1 MLIKMK
7 YICLLI
13 LLAWGSS
20 PFVQGQTD
28 VSLYMKKDADIS
40 LDSIRSESGNLFNV
54 LGHHG
59 PAVENPWSGFRLYFS
74 KKAAIDVYSKAKPG
88 LEIREKKWY
97 PSKAQQKAGWG
108 ADYYKVG
115 KTVGLGGIRLWD
127 GKKVIPLHPVSS
139 RSARVVNRGKF
150 SFMEMLS
157 EGVPYRGKLVDILVR
172 VTVFE
177 DRREARVEAFST
189 SGEQVQFVTGLNYF
203 ESLTVHKQDQYLL
216 SWGIHPEDVA
226 AEKVEVGA
234 ALIFMRADFEEQRD
248 DGKQVLLISKP
259 ASSLETWII
268 SANAREEEVNTLAEF
283 IKEVERA
290 GQVL

>member
-1 MLIKMK
+1 MK
-7 YICLLI
+7 RMYLLCLFV
-13 LLAWGSS
+13 WGVSLYA
-20 PFVQGQTD
+20 QDQTD
-28 VSLYMKKDADIS
+28 VSLYMKKEAGVC
-40 LDSIRSESGNLFNV
+40 LDSVESKSGNLFHR

-59 PAVENPWSGFRLYFS
+59 PAVENPWIGLRLYFN
-74 KKAAIDVYSKAKPG
+74 KKAAIDVYSKANPG

-97 PSKAQQKAGWG
+97 PSREEQETGWG

-127 GKKVIPLHPVSS
+127 GKKVIPLHPVTS
-139 RSARVVNRGKF
+139 RSARVVTQGKL

-157 EGVPYRGKLVDILVR
+157 EGVAYRGKLVDILVR

-189 SGEQVQFVTGLNYF
+189 TGEQVQFATGLNYF
-203 ESLTVHKQDQYLL
+203 ESLTVHKQDQYIL

-234 ALIFMRADFEEQRD
+234 AIMFRRADFEKQRD
-248 DGKQVLLISKP
+248 DGKQILLISKP
-259 ASSLETWII
+259 ACSLETWIT
-268 SANAREEEVNTLAEF
+268 SANAREKEVNTLAGF
-283 IKEVERA
+283 IKEVESA
-290 GQVL
+290 GTGL